1 MQSVLILA
9 QLPPPVHGVTV
20 MTKSIHDYL
29 SDASD
34 ISIAQQWAGG
44 AEDLGDIGARRI
56 RKVAEFA
63 WFAASLLA
71 RPVHTRQ
78 RADVAYVTMAPWAAA
93 AIRDAALATL
103 AQRLAC
109 RTLLHVHGEGL
120 DEIVSG
126 KTRRSRLMRRLLRGS
141 EVIAI
146 TSKCAEVAKASGL
159 FTRVW
164 LLPNFAP
171 DPGSPARQAGPTL
184 VAGYFAN
191 LDPRKGLL
199 RFVSAIAAARSANL
213 PVRAVIAGAE
223 TRQMTYAALE
233 ALVAREGV
241 QDVVEIKKP
250 PLDKDGF
257 FRQLDCF
264 VYPTEHDH
272 APLVLLEAMSHGVA
286 PITCDTGGIA
296 EIMGPGLAEN
306 VVPARLSDNERN
318 ALIVARIA
326 TYANDPSALSAAR
339 DAARRRFLGN
349 YTEARFRRVLDEIIR
364 G

>member
-1 MQSVLILA
+1 
-9 QLPPPVHGVTV
+9 
-20 MTKSIHDYL
+20 
-29 SDASD
+29 
-34 ISIAQQWAGG
+34 
-44 AEDLGDIGARRI
+44 
-56 RKVAEFA
+56 
-63 WFAASLLA
+63 
-71 RPVHTRQ
+71 
-78 RADVAYVTMAPWAAA
+78 
-93 AIRDAALATL
+93 
-103 AQRLAC
+103 
-109 RTLLHVHGEGL
+109 VHGEGL

-126 KTRRSRLMRRLLRGS
+126 RTRRSRLIRRLLRGS

-171 DPGSPARQAGPTL
+171 DPGPPTREAGPAL

-191 LDPRKGLL
+191 LDPRKGVL
-199 RFVSAIAAARSANL
+199 RFVSAIAAAKAANL
-213 PVRAVIAGAE
+213 PVRGLIAGAE
-223 TRQMTYAALE
+223 TRQMTHAGLE
-233 ALVAREGV
+233 ALMVREGV

-250 PLDKDGF
+250 PLDKNAF

-296 EIMGPGLAEN
+296 EIMGPDLAEN
-306 VVPARLSDNERN
+306 VVPARLSNDERN
-318 ALIVARIA
+318 ALIVARI
-326 TYANDPSALSAAR
+326 TRYVKDPSALAAAR
-339 DAARRRFLGN
+339 DAARRRFLAS
-349 YTEARFRRVLDEIIR
+349 YTEARFRRALDAIIR